1 MDCEYKSG
9 FTVGT
14 NIGARQLRARV
25 FAGALYMCGGVSK
38 SDGSAF
44 TQNTELVVATLPSN
58 ILAAWKNGYTG
69 ITLNARAASVGQQS
83 RAILWSVAGSVE
95 SSNEGNIVMNVISG
109 TNAPQSAAWAQA
121 APCLGLCPYQ
131 G

>member
-1 MDCEYKSG
+1 
-9 FTVGT
+9 
-14 NIGARQLRARV
+14 
-25 FAGALYMCGGVSK
+25 MCGGVSK
-38 SDGSAF
+38 PDGTAF
-44 TQNTELVVATLPSN
+44 SQNTELVVATLPSN

-121 APCLGLCPYQ
+121 ATCFGPCPHQ
-131 G
+131 